1 MGTSNRSKA
10 FHDVCWKNL
19 KDAGFPDRILWIK
32 AAAEKYPYMD
42 TSRVG
47 IFGTSAG
54 GQNAMAA
61 LLFHPDFYDAAVA
74 SCGCHDNRMD
84 KIWWNEQWMGFPI
97 GPQYEE
103 SSNVVNAY
111 RLKGKLLLFVGEMDD
126 NVDPAST
133 IQVAN
138 ALIKANKEFELVVL
152 PGMNHTAGG
161 KYGDRKRKDFFVKNL
176 LGYEIPDW
184 NKLKL

>member
-1 MGTSNRSKA
+1 MG
-10 FHDVCWKNL
+10 
-19 KDAGFPDRILWIK
+19 
-32 AAAEKYPYMD
+32 Y
-42 TSRVG
+42 
-47 IFGTSAG
+47 
-54 GQNAMAA
+54 
-61 LLFHPDFYDAAVA
+61 
-74 SCGCHDNRMD
+74 
-84 KIWWNEQWMGFPI
+84 PI

-103 SSNVVNAY
+103 CSNVANAW

-161 KYGDRKRKDFFVKNL
+161 KYGDRKRKDFFVRNL
-176 LGYEIPDW
+176 LGYETPDW